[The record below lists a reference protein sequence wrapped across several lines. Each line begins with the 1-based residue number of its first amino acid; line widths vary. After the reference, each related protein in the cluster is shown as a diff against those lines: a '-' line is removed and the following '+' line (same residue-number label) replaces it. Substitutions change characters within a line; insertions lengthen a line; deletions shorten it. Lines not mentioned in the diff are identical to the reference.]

1 MQQLAIAGLSLHDRS
16 ERNTSADREF
26 RKAADV
32 GKRVAAVDKAIHIK
46 ASFAGLMKSER
57 GVSAHSGTVIRSG
70 DALGSVAF
78 RSSPILPGRFAAR

>member
-1 MQQLAIAGLSLHDRS
+1 MQQLAQKAAQRPLRHGDRGLSLHDRS

-46 ASFAGLMKSER
+46 ASFAGLMKVKEESLR
-57 GVSAHSGTVIRSG
+57 TADG
-70 DALGSVAF
+70 DPQ
-78 RSSPILPGRFAAR
+78 R